1 MLGLGVDTGGTYTD
15 SVIFDLENKTI
26 LCSAKSPT
34 TKECLE
40 IGIKA
45 SLSQLDQNYFPDVK
59 IVSLSTTLA
68 TNACVEDK
76 GGRSKLIFIGVDERV
91 IKKVGKSYGLPDVED
106 IYFLDYKG
114 THYGDILTPPD
125 WQMFGR
131 DAKTVC
137 SGYSAAAI
145 VDIHSVN
152 NGSVLERKAREIL
165 SDHFDGDIICGY
177 ELSSEL
183 NSVKR
188 GASALLNARLIPIIR
203 EFIASMKVALKQFDI
218 SAPMVLVRSDGSVMS
233 ENFTELRP
241 VETLLCG
248 PCASVMGGVALAES
262 NGEKTP
268 DSIIVDMGGTT
279 TDMAI
284 IRNGVPLKA
293 KKGISIGNWKTT
305 VKGIYIKT
313 FGLGGDSEIGYDRSK
328 SLTIGPNRVLPISRL
343 VQKHPD
349 IISKLEELLLSER
362 THTHFLNE
370 FVVHLKDIDAKNEA
384 FYYPEEVRFVRELKN
399 NPMTLSECVA
409 FLNTDLYRMNLKH
422 LEADGYIIKSGL
434 TPTDIMNIKGDFS
447 IGGTKAAELSA
458 KYIAANIGIEYK
470 TFPKYVYESVTK
482 ILYSN
487 IIRMLMEEKYSG
499 DLEINQSVSRII
511 DDSFYA
517 DSENEKNSGLQ
528 YSFTMPLKLIGVGAP
543 VKLFCA
549 SAAAKLNAEYL
560 IPDKYEVANAVGAV
574 VGNIYADANVEI
586 KPVYDGGGISEYIV
600 YSKLNTLHTEN
611 FDEANEFAVREAEN
625 EAVREAR
632 LRGASGDI
640 EVKSGIS
647 NNKAKL
653 ADGSEFLLGIM
664 AKATAVGRF
673 TI

>member
-15 SVIFDLENKTI
+15 SVIFDLESKTI

-34 TKECLE
+34 TKERLE
-40 IGIKA
+40 IGITA
-45 SLSQLDQNYFPDVK
+45 SLAQLDKKYFPCVK

-91 IKKVGKSYGLPDVED
+91 IKKVGGSYGLPDVEE

-114 THYGDILTPPD
+114 THYGDILIPPD
-125 WQMFGR
+125 WDKFNE
-131 DAKTVC
+131 DAKNLCT
-137 SGYSAAAI
+137 GYSAAAI

-152 NGSVLERKAREIL
+152 NGSVLERKAREVL
-165 SDHFDGDIICGY
+165 SAHFDGDIICGY

-188 GASALLNARLIPIIR
+188 GAGALLNARLIPIIR
-203 EFIASMKVALKQFDI
+203 EFIASMKVSLRQFDI

-248 PCASVMGGVALAES
+248 PCASVMGGITLAES
-262 NGEKTP
+262 AGEKI
-268 DSIIVDMGGTT
+268 SEAVIIDMGGTT

-284 IRNGVPLKA
+284 IRNGMPLKA
-293 KKGISIGNWKTT
+293 KKGISIGNWRTA

-328 SLTIGPNRVLPISRL
+328 KLTVGSNRVLPISRL
-343 VQKHPD
+343 AQSYPAVLE
-349 IISKLEELLLSER
+349 KLEELLLSER

-370 FVVHLKDIDAKNEA
+370 FAVHLKDIDAKNEA
-384 FYYPEEVRFVRELKN
+384 FYYPEEVRFVKELKK
-399 NPMTLSECVA
+399 NPMTLAECAV
-409 FLNTDLYRMNLKH
+409 FLNTDLYRMNLKR

-434 TPTDIMNIKGDFS
+434 TPTDVMNIKGDFV
-447 IGGTKAAELSA
+447 IGDTKAAELSA
-458 KYIAANIGIEYK
+458 KYIAANIGMEYEK
-470 TFPKYVYESVTK
+470 FLDFVFESVAK

-487 IIRMLMEEKYSG
+487 IVRMLMEEKYGG
-499 DLEINQSVSRII
+499 DVEINQSVSRII
-511 DDSFYA
+511 EDGFYA
-517 DSENEKNSGLQ
+517 DSEEERNSGLQ
-528 YSFTMPLKLIGVGAP
+528 YRFTMPLKLIGVGAP
-543 VKLFCA
+543 IKLFCA
-549 SAAAKLNAEYL
+549 AAAQKLNAEYL
-560 IPDKYEVANAVGAV
+560 IPGKYEVANAIGAV
-574 VGNIYADANVEI
+574 VGNIYAEANVEI
-586 KPVYDGGGISEYIV
+586 KLVYDGVGIAEYIV
-600 YSKLNTLHTEN
+600 YGKVNTLHTES
-611 FDEANEFAVREAEN
+611 FDEAREFAVREAEN
-625 EAVREAR
+625 EAVREAK
-632 LRGASGDI
+632 LRGASGDV
-640 EVKSGIS
+640 EVNSGIAD
-647 NNKAKL
+647 NKARL
-653 ADGSEFLLGIM
+653 ADGSEFLLGVV